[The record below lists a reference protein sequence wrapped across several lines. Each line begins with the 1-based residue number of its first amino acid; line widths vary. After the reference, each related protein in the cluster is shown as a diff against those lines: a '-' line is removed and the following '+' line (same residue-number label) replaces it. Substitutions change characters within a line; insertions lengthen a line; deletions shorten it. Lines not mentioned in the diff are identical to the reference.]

1 MFLYSTGLSLHHGM
15 ASSPLSY
22 SVTDSYAEYKSFE
35 ESFPSPELFRKS
47 DYLGEK
53 VIPTLNCSTIEI
65 TPLSTNPPMNKR
77 PFREGILL
85 FLTNTSL
92 P

>member
-1 MFLYSTGLSLHHGM
+1 M

-47 DYLGEK
+47 HYLGEK

-65 TPLSTNPPMNKR
+65 TPLSTNPP
-77 PFREGILL
+77 E
-85 FLTNTSL
+85 
-92 P
+92 